1 MTHEEA
7 ADTPAAPRASS
18 LAVLAAPLALLLA
31 DLFLDDGVVAL
42 LEPARHGQQI
52 LGVQVYLLRIP
63 FFAAIPDSSCV
74 RWRHSG
80 CRSWPGAVVWPEH
93 NLRSVTVVQAA

>member
-1 MTHEEA
+1 MKRPP
-7 ADTPAAPRASS
+7 TPRQPPRASS
-18 LAVLAAPLALLLA
+18 LAVFAAPLALLLA

-63 FFAAIPDSSCV
+63 FFAAIPRFKLCSMATFGIPFLAGG
-74 RWRHSG
+74 RRLA
-80 CRSWPGAVVWPEH
+80 RA
-93 NLRSVTVVQAA
+93 